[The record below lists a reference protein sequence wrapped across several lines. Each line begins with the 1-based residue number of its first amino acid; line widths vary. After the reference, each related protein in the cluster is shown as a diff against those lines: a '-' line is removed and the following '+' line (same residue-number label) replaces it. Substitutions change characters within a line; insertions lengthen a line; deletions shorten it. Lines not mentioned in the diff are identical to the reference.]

1 MITLK
6 ADTQQR
12 GERIQTEAHR
22 LYLQV
27 CLGSSDRKQLYR
39 CALVL
44 KPIVLHPL
52 PSQKKEAFRLK

>member
-27 CLGSSDRKQLYR
+27 CLAHLYN
-39 CALVL
+39 CIGVL
-44 KPIVLHPL
+44 WYLNPL
-52 PSQKKEAFRLK
+52 YYTLFPHKKEAFRLK